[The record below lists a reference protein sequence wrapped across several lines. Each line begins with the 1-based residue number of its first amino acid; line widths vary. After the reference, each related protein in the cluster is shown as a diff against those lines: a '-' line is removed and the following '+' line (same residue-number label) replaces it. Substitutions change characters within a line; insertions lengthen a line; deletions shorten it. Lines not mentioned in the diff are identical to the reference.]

1 MIDRFLRRLSVRSRV
16 VGGFLILIVL
26 LALSAPLSVANYT
39 FLVERLR
46 QVTNI
51 EAGADRALLLASTR
65 IASSRVNLMRYI
77 DNQVPSPSEAL
88 DDTGAAARLLTD
100 ALDQNLITAPDQ
112 IEAVTAVVKALA
124 DYRALITD
132 IEAARQ
138 KEPGQDI
145 ARVVFQAYRLG
156 NDSGQRIEQI
166 VKDSAGRVA
175 AANASV
181 ETDAQGRLWLLIA
194 SYVGVSILGL
204 ILTLLIQRSITQPV
218 AKLRGAAEAF
228 RQGRMD
234 TVIAVTGTDEL
245 SLLAQTFNQM
255 TAQLSKLYLDL
266 ERRVEARTA
275 QLQASAEVGRAAA
288 SILDT
293 DELLRTI
300 VNLIA
305 DRFGFYYAAVFTL
318 ADSQQWAEL
327 REATGEAGRV
337 LKERQH
343 RLEAGGQSMVGT
355 AIATRRARI
364 ALDTGAEAVRFANPL
379 LPDTRSE
386 IALPLVVGNRVLGAL
401 DVQSAQAAAFDETNA
416 AVLQT
421 MADQIA
427 IALSNAEQ
435 FKQTEVT
442 LTNTRNLFAASQEM
456 STATDTDDLLRTLIG
471 HITSDASRAGIT
483 LFGPRDETGQPAYY
497 EFVAT
502 WVHANYAAIMQPIRP
517 GARFTSQQLPVV
529 SAVTPAQPLVVPDAN
544 ADEVPPALR
553 MLMHRFGAEALIA
566 LALNAG
572 QNPLGILI
580 VGYRQARTFSADYL
594 QTLVTLSN
602 QAAIVI
608 QNQRSLAETQA
619 ALKQLDL
626 VNRRLTGEAWQA
638 YTAPLGGAL
647 TIRDVAPGAQGEST
661 PAALNAPIVVRGE
674 PIGALKLQDVNPDRT
689 WSASD
694 RTLLEAVANEI
705 AVAIDNARL
714 LEQTERRAQREQLI
728 SEISR
733 KMLAA
738 SNMQSIIQ
746 IAGDELSRALQVSRA
761 AVKIGVEAE
770 EAISTANAPDSRDAD
785 QEAAAW
791 AS

>member
-1 MIDRFLRRLSVRSRV
+1 
-16 VGGFLILIVL
+16 
-26 LALSAPLSVANYT
+26 
-39 FLVERLR
+39 
-46 QVTNI
+46 
-51 EAGADRALLLASTR
+51 
-65 IASSRVNLMRYI
+65 
-77 DNQVPSPSEAL
+77 
-88 DDTGAAARLLTD
+88 
-100 ALDQNLITAPDQ
+100 
-112 IEAVTAVVKALA
+112 
-124 DYRALITD
+124 
-132 IEAARQ
+132 
-138 KEPGQDI
+138 
-145 ARVVFQAYRLG
+145 
-156 NDSGQRIEQI
+156 
-166 VKDSAGRVA
+166 
-175 AANASV
+175 
-181 ETDAQGRLWLLIA
+181 
-194 SYVGVSILGL
+194 
-204 ILTLLIQRSITQPV
+204 
-218 AKLRGAAEAF
+218 
-228 RQGRMD
+228 
-234 TVIAVTGTDEL
+234 
-245 SLLAQTFNQM
+245 
-255 TAQLSKLYLDL
+255 
-266 ERRVEARTA
+266 
-275 QLQASAEVGRAAA
+275 
-288 SILDT
+288 
-293 DELLRTI
+293 
-300 VNLIA
+300 
-305 DRFGFYYAAVFTL
+305 
-318 ADSQQWAEL
+318 
-327 REATGEAGRV
+327 
-337 LKERQH
+337 
-343 RLEAGGQSMVGT
+343 
-355 AIATRRARI
+355 
-364 ALDTGAEAVRFANPL
+364 
-379 LPDTRSE
+379 
-386 IALPLVVGNRVLGAL
+386 
-401 DVQSAQAAAFDETNA
+401 
-416 AVLQT
+416 
-421 MADQIA
+421 
-427 IALSNAEQ
+427 
-435 FKQTEVT
+435 
-442 LTNTRNLFAASQEM
+442 
-456 STATDTDDLLRTLIG
+456 
-471 HITSDASRAGIT
+471 
-483 LFGPRDETGQPAYY
+483 
-497 EFVAT
+497 
-502 WVHANYAAIMQPIRP
+502 
-517 GARFTSQQLPVV
+517 
-529 SAVTPAQPLVVPDAN
+529 VTPAQPLVVPDAS

-566 LALNAG
+566 LSLNAG